1 MQDPKKEKEHG
12 EAGFEKAVEP
22 IHGIIDRIRALEHPD
37 WQRKDE
43 DLSSIKLTL
52 ARYAS
57 ELEHLKYR
65 YEARGAELEKYKVQY
80 TELEHKFLMRPDAM
94 RRVGEMEVTELV
106 KKKQDLAA
114 QVGALERARLE
125 LAREKEKLAADT
137 KELVSARLADL
148 EREYAA
154 KNELL
159 KGREEKTALKQKE
172 ISEAE
177 QRFLEHVDDE
187 RELVKEDL
195 SSSFEHERAA
205 ARKEKN
211 ILTSELEKWRVKA
224 EEALSQLAAAKAAA
238 AELESAAEAANEAA
252 AGARQKGKLAEMER
266 TACLKRLEEWEA
278 KGPEFE
284 KWRAELTIREEN
296 CRRIEEEAGRE
307 AKPLRERLAGLEDGL
322 RHEKQEAEKWRLKA
336 EEALSQ
342 LAGAKA
348 AVEDLQSSKEASEEA
363 LAEARQKLKLAEME
377 KAACLKRLEDWE
389 KKGPELEKWR
399 AELAVREE
407 SCGRTEENA
416 RREAQ
421 PLRERVAGL
430 EDVLRQEKHEAE
442 KWRLKAEE
450 SLIQLA
456 GARKTVEDLQS
467 AAEGSKE
474 ALADARQRAKLADM
488 EKLAC
493 LKRLEDWEKKGAE
506 LEKQDSKSLSRAESA
521 AKEAQ
526 QLRERISALE
536 TQTRESERNLAQAKS
551 KCEAEIPELE
561 SKLKEETA
569 RKALLREELNTA
581 KAHLDKALKESAAM
595 EEELF
600 LAKEKHLK
608 AEAQK
613 DAERSKK
620 MEGLLFEMEEK
631 ERELEESWARRHKAL
646 EAEQK
651 THYAELEKRHLALLE
666 DLSASSTGTEKLYA
680 LKEAKLLELHNRFI
694 VEFQDREARD
704 RAVEEELRVEAAR
717 IAASSAEL
725 AREYEEKTAELERV
739 KREILAELSGPGPHS
754 VK

>member
-1 MQDPKKEKEHG
+1 MQDPKKEKKHG

-43 DLSSIKLTL
+43 DISSSKLTL

-65 YEARGAELEKYKVQY
+65 YEARGAELEKFKTQY

-114 QVGALERARLE
+114 QESSLERSRAE
-125 LAREKEKLAADT
+125 LAREKDKLEADA
-137 KELVSARLADL
+137 KELVSARLEEL
-148 EREYAA
+148 ERAYAA

-159 KGREEKTALKQKE
+159 TGREEKTALKETE
-172 ISEAE
+172 ISQAE

-187 RELVKEDL
+187 RELAKEDL

-211 ILTSELEKWRVKA
+211 ILTSELEKWRAKA
-224 EEALSQLAAAKAAA
+224 EESLSQLGAAKASV

-252 AGARQKGKLAEMER
+252 AGARQKARLAEMEKA
-266 TACLKRLEEWEA
+266 ACLKRLEEWEA

-322 RHEKQEAEKWRLKA
+322 RHEKHEAEKWRLKA
-336 EEALSQ
+336 EESLSQ
-342 LAGAKA
+342 LAGARA
-348 AVEDLQSSKEASEEA
+348 AVEDLQSSKESSEVA

-389 KKGPELEKWR
+389 KRDPELEKWR
-399 AELAVREE
+399 AELAAREE
-407 SCGRTEENA
+407 SCGRIEENA

-421 PLRERVAGL
+421 PLRERLAVL
-430 EDVLRQEKHEAE
+430 EDGLRQEKHEAE

-450 SLIQLA
+450 SLTYLA
-456 GARKTVEDLQS
+456 GAKKTVEDLQN
-467 AAEGSKE
+467 AAEASKE
-474 ALADARQRAKLADM
+474 ALAESRQRSKLADM
-488 EKLAC
+488 EKIAC

-506 LEKQDSKSLSRAESA
+506 LEKLQTRSLSHEERA

-526 QLRERISALE
+526 QLRERIAAMEILA
-536 TQTRESERNLAQAKS
+536 RESERNLAQAKLR
-551 KCEAEIPELE
+551 CETEIPDLE
-561 SKLKEETA
+561 SKLKEEAA
-569 RKALLREELNTA
+569 RKGLLKEELATV
-581 KAHLDKALKESAAM
+581 KAHLDKALKESAAL
-595 EEELF
+595 EEEF
-600 LAKEKHLK
+600 VLAKENHLK

-620 MEGLLFEMEEK
+620 MESLLVEMEEK
-631 ERELEESWARRHKAL
+631 ERELEASWARRHKAL

-651 THYAELEKRHLALLE
+651 AHHAEFEKRHLALLE
-666 DLSASSTGTEKLYA
+666 DLRASSAGTEKIYA

-694 VEFQDREARD
+694 VEFQDREAKD
-704 RAVEEELRVEAAR
+704 RAVEEELRVEASR

-725 AREYEEKTAELERV
+725 VREYEQKSAELETV
-739 KREILAELSGPGPHS
+739 KREILAEMSGPGPHNI
-754 VK
+754 K